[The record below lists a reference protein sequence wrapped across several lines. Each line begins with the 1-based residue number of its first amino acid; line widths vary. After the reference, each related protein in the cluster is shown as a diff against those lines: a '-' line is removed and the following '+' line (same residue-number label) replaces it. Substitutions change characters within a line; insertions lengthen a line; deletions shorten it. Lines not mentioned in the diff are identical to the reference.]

1 MSNISFQAPLAKQE
15 FRPGRANALPADHH
29 AVTAYNMVRAML
41 IAASLP
47 LAVSTASAA
56 SFNIT
61 GSSSSGQTLGSGSN
75 QTGTIAQG
83 ASLTTSSSTV
93 AVTVTGSG
101 ATLNNLGTISQ
112 TGSARAI
119 YVGSTTGATGLTINN
134 GSTNNNSALIQTA
147 DNDVIQVKASSASV
161 TLNNYGSMISLNA
174 SQGGAQA
181 VDFNNITSGTNII
194 NNYAGAL
201 LEAFYADAVRPGVS
215 GQVNNWGTIKSVSG
229 TGSSSDGIDAQ
240 SNTGVTIVNYATG
253 LIEGARHGITGGAAD
268 SSVSFTT
275 AITNYAGGIIQGD
288 DGSGINLDGFN
299 ANQTA
304 TVYNYGTITGNGIT
318 GDGDG
323 IDVDGVVTIINTGL
337 IQSLNAY
344 SSSGTAYSEGIT
356 VGGGTITNSGTI
368 QGLVAT
374 GSTNVLGRGITLAGN
389 DITTGSLAGTRE
401 AIYANAVINNLSGGL
416 IKGENDSAI
425 VVDGPASGY
434 TVTINNYAG
443 ATIQGGSSTYA
454 AIRTGADND
463 TINNAGTIDGR
474 SSGLAI
480 DMGAGNN
487 TLTITGGS
495 ASILGAINGGN
506 GGNNTLTIDPGTG
519 NNFSYAGSIS
529 NFATLSV
536 QSGSV
541 TFSGVSTYTGST
553 VLNGGTLTLAGIDRL
568 ATTSTLVL
576 NGGTLAITNAAGSDA
591 QTFASLTLSASSTI
605 DLNSSSLTFSSLGSV
620 ASGTVLTILDYS
632 ANSTSYALRL
642 LGDYTANPAF
652 ASLVSATTINGSAAT
667 YSYDGTYTDI
677 EIAAVPEPTTYVML
691 IAGLGLLGAIS
702 RKKRIA

>member
-401 AIYANAVINNLSGGL
+401 AIYANAVITNLSGGL